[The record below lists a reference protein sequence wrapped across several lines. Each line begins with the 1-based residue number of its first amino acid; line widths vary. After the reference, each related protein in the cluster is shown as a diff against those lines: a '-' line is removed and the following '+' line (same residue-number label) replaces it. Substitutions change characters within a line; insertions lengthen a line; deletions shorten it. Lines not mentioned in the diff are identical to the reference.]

1 MNFDWLA
8 GEVDDIGNF
17 FAWHVALSVIPVLV
31 ALVLAVPIGW
41 LVKQSGFLRP
51 ALLGTVGLLYTIPS
65 LALFV
70 LLPLVLGTQ
79 ILDPLNVVVALTVY
93 TLALL
98 VRTVC
103 DGLEAVSSDVL
114 QAANAMGY
122 RRIARFF
129 RVELPLAVP
138 VIGAGLRVAV
148 VSNVSIVSIAALIGT
163 PQLGSLFTEGLELH
177 FLTPIF
183 TGIILCV
190 ALAVL
195 LDSLVLIITRQLT
208 GWQPRT

>member
-8 GEVDDIGNF
+8 GEAGDIGNF
-17 FAWHVALSVIPVLV
+17 FAWHVALSVIPVVV
-31 ALVLAVPIGW
+31 ALVLALPIGW
-41 LVKQSGFLRP
+41 LVRQSGFLKP
-51 ALLGTVGLLYTIPS
+51 ALLGAAGLLYTIPS

-79 ILDPLNVVVALTVY
+79 ILDPINVVVALTLY

-103 DGLEAVSSDVL
+103 DGLENVSPDVL

-122 RRIARFF
+122 RRLSRFF
-129 RVELPLAVP
+129 QVELPLAVP

-177 FLTPIF
+177 FLTPILA
-183 TGIILCV
+183 GIILCV
-190 ALAVL
+190 ALAVSLDGFVIL
-195 LDSLVLIITRQLT
+195 LTRQLT
-208 GWQPRT
+208 RWQPRT

>member
-8 GEVDDIGNF
+8 GEAGDIGNF
-17 FAWHVALSVIPVLV
+17 FAWHAALSVIPVV
-31 ALVLAVPIGW
+31 AALVMALPIGW
-41 LVKQSGFLRP
+41 LVKQSGVLRP
-51 ALLGTVGLLYTIPS
+51 ALLGIAGLLYTIPS

-79 ILDPLNVVVALTVY
+79 ILDPLNVVVALTLY

-103 DGLEAVSSDVL
+103 DGLDAVSADVL

-122 RRIARFF
+122 RRFSRFF

-163 PQLGSLFTEGLELH
+163 PQLGALFTEGLELH
-177 FLTPIF
+177 FLTPIL

-190 ALAVL
+190 ALAVS
-195 LDSLVLIITRQLT
+195 LDGLVIFLTRQLT
-208 GWQPRT
+208 RWQPRS